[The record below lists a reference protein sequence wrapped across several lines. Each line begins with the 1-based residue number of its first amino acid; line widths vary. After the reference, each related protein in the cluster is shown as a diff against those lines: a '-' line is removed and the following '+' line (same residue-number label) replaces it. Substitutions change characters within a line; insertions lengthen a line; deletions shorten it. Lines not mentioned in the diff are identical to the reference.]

1 MYHFRITAASYDFLD
16 GSLKL
21 FIHYGELAGA
31 RTQDPRLKRALLYQL
46 SYELTSIST
55 YLDSI
60 N

>member
-31 RTQDPRLKRALLYQL
+31 RTQDPRLSSGWFGLIPNELISAL
-46 SYELTSIST
+46 
-55 YLDSI
+55 
-60 N
+60 